1 MTTRHADLSARLVAR
16 YGGTATL
23 ARSSGADESTYPP
36 TPGTTETWT
45 VQLIETG
52 LEVEKRMGTMVE
64 AGDLVAAMLPHPEVT
79 PQIGDRLTTGGE
91 TYSITAV
98 HPIRTTPGGA
108 PAHWHVEAAR

>member
-52 LEVEKRMGTMVE
+52 LEVEKRMGTMV
-64 AGDLVAAMLPHPEVT
+64 AAMLPHDEVT